1 MASPA
6 PFPLTPLHTD
16 ESVGTEAPRPNRAT
30 RRHPPKMQRAYCGV
44 AEAAVY
50 LDITEKTVRKM
61 IARGELAAYRLN
73 PRIIKIRIADLDA
86 LGQRIGCGA

>member
-6 PFPLTPLHTD
+6 PLPLTPP
-16 ESVGTEAPRPNRAT
+16 EAPRPNRAT
-30 RRHPPKMQRAYCGV
+30 RRHPPKIQRAYCGI
-44 AEAAVY
+44 AEAAIY

-61 IARGELAAYRLN
+61 IARGELAAYRIN

-86 LGQRIGCGA
+86 LRQRIGGVS

>member
-6 PFPLTPLHTD
+6 PLPITPHPTQ
-16 ESVGTEAPRPNRAT
+16 SNRYN
-30 RRHPPKMQRAYCGV
+30 RRHPRKEMQRAYVGV

-50 LDITEKTVRKM
+50 LDVTEKTVRKM

-73 PRIIKIRIADLDA
+73 PRIIKIRIDDLDA
-86 LGQRIGCGA
+86 LGERIGGAQ